1 MDEVLEFVS
10 PIHPEWNGLTDHKS
24 SGNDEHGCITTP
36 EYQLIYK
43 GKKTTKDGQLKGT
56 YDFLSCGCMVWHV
69 ERIQHISSGQS
80 MRKGRTGRATIY
92 NGELIKSTLVV
103 IFWFRRTPAKNGSW

>member
-10 PIHPEWNGLTDHKS
+10 PIHPEWNGLIDHKS

-43 GKKTTKDGQLKGT
+43 GQKTTKDGQLKGT
-56 YDFLSCGCMVWHV
+56 YDFLSCGCMV
-69 ERIQHISSGQS
+69 
-80 MRKGRTGRATIY
+80 
-92 NGELIKSTLVV
+92 
-103 IFWFRRTPAKNGSW
+103 